1 MPSRAA
7 GPPVLPP
14 PYPLPEDWRVGTPT
28 RIRPWTVV
36 AYSLVVVL
44 SGAAAVFAVLA
55 DDIGAATWRT
65 FVFLAATAGFGVHFE
80 RAGAERDLPE
90 LLNAV
95 ALTRAKER
103 PRDSWVHF
111 FRERGA
117 GAWLSGCFTAAGAF
131 GAVVFGWAIVRS
143 AVTDAAFALIWLIPL
158 LLLALVLLLA
168 GIIAVVTTWRA
179 ASFGRLPIGVGMG
192 PAGVTRYYLDDT
204 DDIEWSRIAHVTP
217 TVSAVDEKTGDF
229 TPSVELR
236 AADDEILLD
245 LNISGFRAHAWL
257 IYASIRFWAEHPEMR
272 HELGTT
278 FAQQRMDSW
287 RRGMLGES
295 VGDRG

>member
-1 MPSRAA
+1 
-7 GPPVLPP
+7 VLPP
-14 PYPLPEDWRVGTPT
+14 PYPLPDDWRVGVPT

-36 AYSLVVVL
+36 AYSLVVAL
-44 SGAAAVFAVLA
+44 SGAAAVVAVLEGDA
-55 DDIGAATWRT
+55 GSATWRT
-65 FVFLAATAGFGVHFE
+65 FAFVAATAGFGVHFE
-80 RAGAERDLPE
+80 RAGAERGMPE

-95 ALTRAKER
+95 VLTRAKER

-117 GAWLSGCFTAAGAF
+117 GVWLSACFTAAGA
-131 GAVVFGWAIVRS
+131 GGVAGFGWAAVRS
-143 AVTDAAFALIWLIPL
+143 VTTDAAFALIWLIPL

-168 GIIAVVTTWRA
+168 GILAIVSTWRA
-179 ASFGRLPIGVGMG
+179 ASFGRLPIGVGIG
-192 PAGVTRYYLDDT
+192 PSGVTRYYLDDT
-204 DDIEWSRIAHVTP
+204 DDIDWSRIARVTA
-217 TVSAVDEKTGDF
+217 TASAVDEKTGDF

-257 IYASIRFWAEHPEMR
+257 IYTSIRFWAEHPETR

-278 FAQQRMDSW
+278 FAQQRMDAW
-287 RRGMLGES
+287 RLSMLGES

>member
-1 MPSRAA
+1 MPTRAA
-7 GPPVLPP
+7 GYPPLPP
-14 PYPLPEDWRVGTPT
+14 PYPLPEDWRVGIPA

-36 AYSLVVVL
+36 AYSVVVIV
-44 SGAAAVFAVLA
+44 SATASVVAVLA
-55 DDIGAATWRT
+55 DDIGSATWRA

-80 RAGAERDLPE
+80 RAGGERDLPE
-90 LLNAV
+90 LVNAV

-117 GAWLSGCFTAAGAF
+117 GAWLSGCFTAAGAV
-131 GAVVFGWAIVRS
+131 GAVIFGWAIVRS
-143 AVTDAAFALIWLIPL
+143 VITDAAFALIWLIPL

-168 GIIAVVTTWRA
+168 GALAIVSTWRA
-179 ASFGRLPIGVGMG
+179 ASFGRLPIGVGIG
-192 PAGVTRYYLDDT
+192 PSGVTRYYLDDT
-204 DDIEWSRIAHVTP
+204 DDIEWSRIARVVP

-229 TPSVELR
+229 TPSVEVR

-272 HELGTT
+272 NELGTT

>member
-1 MPSRAA
+1 M
-7 GPPVLPP
+7 LPP
-14 PYPLPEDWRVGTPT
+14 PYPLPEDWRVGTPA
-28 RIRPWTVV
+28 RIRAWTVV
-36 AYSLVVVL
+36 AYSVVVL
-44 SGAAAVFAVLA
+44 ASGVSVVFAVLA
-55 DDIGAATWRT
+55 DDVGSATWRA

-80 RAGAERDLPE
+80 RAGGERDLPE

-117 GAWLSGCFTAAGAF
+117 GAWLSGCFTAAGAI
-131 GAVVFGWAIVRS
+131 GACAFGWAVVRS
-143 AVTDAAFALIWLIPL
+143 VMVDAAFALIWLIPL
-158 LLLALVLLLA
+158 LLLALVLVLA
-168 GIIAVVTTWRA
+168 GVLAIVSTWRA
-179 ASFGRLPIGVGMG
+179 ASFGRLPIGVGIG
-192 PAGVTRYYLDDT
+192 PSGVTRYYLDDT
-204 DDIEWSRIAHVTP
+204 DDIDWSRIARVAP
-217 TVSAVDEKTGDF
+217 TVSAVDEKTKDF

-236 AADDEILLD
+236 TADDELLLD

-257 IYASIRFWAEHPEMR
+257 IYASIRFWAEHPEAR

-278 FAQQRMDSW
+278 FAQRRMDSW

>member
-1 MPSRAA
+1 MPTRA
-7 GPPVLPP
+7 GGYPPLPP
-14 PYPLPEDWRVGTPT
+14 PYPLPKDWRVGTPT

-36 AYSLVVVL
+36 IYSLVVL
-44 SGAAAVFAVLA
+44 GSAAALAFAVLGGNV
-55 DDIGAATWRT
+55 GAATWWVL
-65 FVFLAATAGFGVHFE
+65 VFAGATLGFGVHFE
-80 RAGAERDLPE
+80 RAGGERGMPE

-95 ALTRAKER
+95 ALTRAEKR
-103 PRDSWVHF
+103 PPDSWVHF

-117 GAWLSGCFTAAGAF
+117 GSWVSAWFTVAGVVSTAAF
-131 GAVVFGWAIVRS
+131 VWAIVRS
-143 AVTDAAFALIWLIPL
+143 VTTDAALALIWLIPL
-158 LLLALVLLLA
+158 LLGALVVLLA
-168 GIIAVVTTWRA
+168 GSIAIVSTWRA
-179 ASFGRLPIGVGMG
+179 ASFGRLPIGVGIG
-192 PAGVTRYYLDDT
+192 PSGVTRYYLDDT
-204 DDIEWSRIAHVTP
+204 DDIDWARIARVAP
-217 TVSAVDEKTGDF
+217 TVSAVDETTGDF

-278 FAQQRMDSW
+278 FAQQRMDGW
-287 RRGMLGES
+287 RRGMLGKS